1 MNNEIDKSTKCGK
14 LIFDKNQLMM
24 KFAIKPMEEKR
35 VKRKKPSAVPSIL
48 SLTAVMFMMGLLGTS
63 WLAFKGLGNYWL
75 ETTSIDIYFNDD
87 VNESFVRNFQREIE
101 KKPWVKS
108 TQFVSREQAMKEM
121 GDKYDPNFM
130 NYVETVTL
138 PLSIEIYPKAE
149 YAKPDFFAE
158 LTAYFKQQENVED
171 VIFQQNWLESMTENL
186 QKIQIA
192 ASGITLVLCL
202 VAIVLIQSSV
212 RLGIFANRHTIKSM
226 QLVGATNGFIVR
238 PFIWKF
244 MSYALISIPIAF
256 FLVWLLFW
264 GIPNNSEFFPMIKT
278 INAHIDFKQL
288 GIFSLSIAIFGV
300 LLAAVSS
307 WMSTR
312 KFLKMKIENLY

>member
-1 MNNEIDKSTKCGK
+1 MYSK
-14 LIFDKNQLMM
+14 MV
-24 KFAIKPMEEKR
+24 KFAINPMEENR
-35 VKRKKPSAVPSIL
+35 VKRKKPSAVPSVL
-48 SLTAVMFMMGLLGTS
+48 SLTAVIFMLGLLGTS

-87 VNESFVRNFQREIE
+87 VNATYVKNFQKEVE

-158 LTAYFKQQENVED
+158 LSTYFKQQENVED

-186 QKIQIA
+186 KKIQIA
-192 ASGITLVLCL
+192 AGGITLILCL
-202 VAIVLIQSSV
+202 IAIVLIQSSV

-238 PFIWKF
+238 PFILKF
-244 MSYALISIPIAF
+244 VGYALTAIPIAF
-256 FLVWLLFW
+256 FFIWLLFW
-264 GIPNNSEFFPMIKT
+264 GIPNHTDLFPVIKT
-278 INAHIDFKQL
+278 INAHIDFQQL

-300 LLAAVSS
+300 LLAAISS

>member
-1 MNNEIDKSTKCGK
+1 MN
-14 LIFDKNQLMM
+14 
-24 KFAIKPMEEKR
+24 FANIRMEEKR
-35 VKRKKPSAVPSIL
+35 VKRKKPSALPSIL
-48 SLTAVMFMMGLLGTS
+48 SLTAVMFMLGLLSTS
-63 WLAFKGLGNYWL
+63 WLAFQGLGNYWL

-87 VNESFVRNFQREIE
+87 VNEGFVREFQKEVQ
-101 KKPWVKS
+101 KKPWVK
-108 TQFVSREQAMKEM
+108 TTKFVSKEQAMLEM

-130 NYVETVTL
+130 SYVETVSL
-138 PLSIEIYPKAE
+138 PLSLEIYPKAA
-149 YAKPDFFAE
+149 YAKPKFFTE
-158 LTAYFKQQENVED
+158 LSAYFKQQENVED

-186 QKIQIA
+186 QKIQVAA
-192 ASGITLVLCL
+192 ASITLLLCL

-244 MSYALISIPIAF
+244 VRHALTGIPFAGF
-256 FLVWLLFW
+256 CVWLVFW
-264 GIPNNSEFFPMIKT
+264 GIPNNTELFPMLKT

-307 WMSTR
+307 WISTR

>member
-1 MNNEIDKSTKCGK
+1 
-14 LIFDKNQLMM
+14 
-24 KFAIKPMEEKR
+24 MEEKR

-87 VNESFVRNFQREIE
+87 VNESFVKNFQSEIE

-138 PLSIEIYPKAE
+138 PLSLEIYPKAE
-149 YAKPDFFAE
+149 YAKPDFFSE
-158 LTAYFKQQENVED
+158 LSIYFKQQENVED

-192 ASGITLVLCL
+192 ATGITLVLCL

-244 MSYALISIPIAF
+244 MSYAFISIPIAF

-278 INAHIDFKQL
+278 INAHIDFQQL

-300 LLAAVSS
+300 LLAAISS

-312 KFLKMKIENLY
+312 KFLKMKIDNLY